1 MVANSLITV
10 DKIASEA
17 LMHLDNELTLAQ
29 NVNRDYES
37 DYAGPQKP
45 GATIRIR
52 RPVRGTVR
60 TGATRVVQDVEEGN
74 TALTVATQIGAD
86 LDFSSVD
93 MTLSIEKFSERYIKP
108 QMVVIANR
116 IDTLLW
122 TELVNNVNNW
132 VGTPGQ
138 TVNSFS
144 DFYLGQTRLDQLSVP
159 SSDRIA
165 IMSPIDHGALLGSQT
180 GLYISDVA
188 KTALQRGKLGKE
200 YGGAE
205 IFMSQNVK
213 THTNGT
219 WSGSSPIAEI
229 DNGTLSVAYSAAK
242 ESWSM
247 TIHIDGLTSTTG
259 TVLIGDVFTI
269 ENVYAVN
276 QITGETLPHLQM
288 FVVRESV
295 TADGTGDADVV
306 ISPPIITSG
315 PYKTCNAAAVDGA
328 NIVLIGSVNTGYAQ
342 NIIMHKNTITM
353 ATPPMFEPKGAG
365 VSGVSSKTY
374 KGISM
379 RVIEGYDFNNDLPG
393 WRFDLLFGCK
403 CTEPHLATKLSGTS

>member
-1 MVANSLITV
+1 MVANSLLTT
-10 DKIASEA
+10 DLLLSEA
-17 LMHLDNELTLAQ
+17 LMHLDNELVLAQ
-29 NVNRDYES
+29 KCNRDYEQEFG
-37 DYAGPQKP
+37 GPMKP
-45 GATIRIR
+45 GDTIRIR

-60 TGATRVVQDVEEGN
+60 TGATRVVQDVVEGR
-74 TALTVATQIGAD
+74 TTMTVATQIGAD

-93 MTLSIEKFSERYIKP
+93 MTLTVDKFSERYIRP
-108 QMVVIANR
+108 QMIKLANE
-116 IDTLLW
+116 IDAALH
-122 TELVNNVNNW
+122 TELVNNTWNW

-138 TVNSFS
+138 TINSFN
-144 DFYLGQTRLDQLSVP
+144 DFAAGPLRLDLGSVP
-159 SSDRIA
+159 TTDRIA
-165 IMSPIDHGALLGSQT
+165 ILSPTDHWALLGSQT

-188 KTALQRGKLGKE
+188 KTALQRAKLGTYAGVE
-200 YGGAE
+200 V
-205 IFMSQNVK
+205 FQSQNVK

-229 DNGTLSVAYSAAK
+229 DNGTLSTTYASAK
-242 ESWSM
+242 DSWTM

-259 TVLIGDVFTI
+259 TVLLGDVFTI

-276 QITGETLPHLQM
+276 VITGETLPHLQQ

-328 NIVLIGSVNTGYAQ
+328 NIVVIGSVNTGYAQ
-342 NIIMHKNTITM
+342 NIVMHKDAITL
-353 ATPPMFEPKGAG
+353 AVPPMFKPTGAG
-365 VSGVSSKTY
+365 VSSVSVKTY

-379 RVIEGYDFNNDLPG
+379 RLIEGYDFNNDLAG
-393 WRFDLLFGCK
+393 WRFDLLYGVK
-403 CTEPHLATKLSGTS
+403 ATEPNLATRISGAS